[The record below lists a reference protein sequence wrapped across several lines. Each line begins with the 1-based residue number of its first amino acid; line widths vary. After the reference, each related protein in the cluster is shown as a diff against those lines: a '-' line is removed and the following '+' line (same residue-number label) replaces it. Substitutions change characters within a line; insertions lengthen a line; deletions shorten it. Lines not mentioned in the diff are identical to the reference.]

1 MANAGHIDL
10 VRDRIDHW
18 NDWRR
23 KNSRIVLDFAGA
35 DLSELNLAG
44 ANLARADLSGARL
57 AGANLS
63 GANLSRAKLFRA
75 DLSQADL
82 SRANLFKANLSQADL
97 AGANFN
103 GADLS
108 GAFLIRANLSGAS
121 LLGACL
127 KGASLGQAS
136 LFRARLG
143 KAVLSQASFFK
154 ADLTEADL
162 AETDLDGRQPPGGR
176 ARADQPPRGQRWPT
190 PTSASPPCSGRTSR
204 TPCSTTAPSTAR
216 RFWDVAAADSSQRDL
231 DIMPAQQ
238 PVLSVDS
245 LQTAQLVGMLL
256 HHEKARYEV
265 FSITLNTVL
274 VIGRFPPERKPV
286 LAAIKEALRRG
297 DYSPLVLD
305 FHLPGSGDKN
315 EIVKTLGRMSRFVVA
330 DLTGD
335 RRIAETLDAVVHF
348 LPSIPI
354 QPIGQAGD
362 GGESVADSHYGKYRW
377 VLPFWRFRDPS
388 DLAARIGREVVEPAE
403 RKSWPRSGS
412 DTSSPPA
419 RV

>member
-1 MANAGHIDL
+1 MGPMANAGHLDI

-23 KNSRIVLDFAGA
+23 KNTKVMPDFSGA

-44 ANLARADLSGARL
+44 ANLAKADLTGTRL

-63 GANLSRAKLFRA
+63 SANLTRAKFFRA

-82 SRANLFKANLSQADL
+82 SRSNLFKANLSQADL

-108 GAFLIRANLSGAS
+108 SAFLIRANLSGAT

-127 KGASLGQAS
+127 KEANLGQAS
-136 LFRARLG
+136 LFRAKLA
-143 KAVLSQASFFK
+143 KAVLVRASFFK
-154 ADLTEADL
+154 SDLSEADL
-162 AETDLDGRQPPGGR
+162 SGSDLTGANLQEAVLERTNLRSANLANANLCFAALLKTNLEGAVLDNCAVYG
-176 ARADQPPRGQRWPT
+176 
-190 PTSASPPCSGRTSR
+190 TSL
-204 TPCSTTAPSTAR
+204 
-216 RFWDVAAADSSQRDL
+216 WDVNMTDSRQRDL
-231 DIMPAQQ
+231 DIMPAQE

-245 LQTAQLVGMLL
+245 LRTAQLVGMLL

-274 VIGRFPPERKPV
+274 VVGRFPPERQPV
-286 LAAIKEALRRG
+286 LEAIKESLRRG
-297 DYSPLVLD
+297 DFSPLVLD

-330 DLTGD
+330 DLTDD
-335 RRIAETLDAVVHF
+335 RRVADTLDAVVHF

-354 QPIGQAGD
+354 QP
-362 GGESVADSHYGKYRW
+362 VAQTGREQGLPDSHYRKYRW
-377 VLPFWRFRDPS
+377 VLPLWRFADAA
-388 DLAARIGREVVEPAE
+388 DLAAKFDREVVSPAE
-403 RKSWPRSGS
+403 QRAAELRQKQSFG
-412 DTSSPPA
+412 
-419 RV
+419 V

>member
-1 MANAGHIDL
+1 MRPMANAGHIDI

-23 KNSRIVLDFAGA
+23 KNTKIVPDFAGA

-63 GANLSRAKLFRA
+63 GANLTRAKLFRA

-82 SRANLFKANLSQADL
+82 TRANLFKANLSQADL

-103 GADLS
+103 GADLT

-127 KGASLGQAS
+127 KGANLGQAS
-136 LFRARLG
+136 LFRAKLG

-154 ADLTEADL
+154 SDLSEADL
-162 AETDLDGRQPPGGR
+162 AEADLEGANLQEAVLERTNLR
-176 ARADQPPRGQRWPT
+176 AANMANANLCFATLLKTNLEGAVLDNCAVYG
-190 PTSASPPCSGRTSR
+190 TSLWEVNT
-204 TPCSTTAPSTAR
+204 
-216 RFWDVAAADSSQRDL
+216 ADSLQRDL

-256 HHEKARYEV
+256 HHETARYEV

-274 VIGRFPPERKPV
+274 VIGRFLPERKPV
-286 LAAIKEALRRG
+286 LAAIKEALRGG

-315 EIVKTLGRMSRFVVA
+315 EIVKTLGRMSRFVIA

-335 RRIAETLDAVVHF
+335 RRISDTLDAVVHF

-354 QPIGQAGD
+354 QPIGQSD
-362 GGESVADSHYGKYRW
+362 GGGQGQPDSHWRKYRW
-377 VLPFWRFRDPS
+377 VQPLWRFKDPD
-388 DLAARIGREVVEPAE
+388 DLAARIGREVVAPAE
-403 RKSWPRSGS
+403 QKAAEIRQKMSFG
-412 DTSSPPA
+412 
-419 RV
+419 V

>member
-1 MANAGHIDL
+1 MADAGQIDI

-23 KNSRIVLDFAGA
+23 KNTRVVPDLSGA
-35 DLSELNLAG
+35 DLSDLNLAG
-44 ANLARADLSGARL
+44 ADLARADLTGAKL
-57 AGANLS
+57 GGTNLS
-63 GANLSRAKLFRA
+63 GANLARAKLFRA

-82 SRANLFKANLSQADL
+82 SRATLFKANLSQSDL
-97 AGANFN
+97 AGANLN
-103 GADLS
+103 GADMS

-127 KGASLGQAS
+127 QGASLGQAS
-136 LFRARLG
+136 LFRAKLG
-143 KAVLSQASFFK
+143 RAVLRQASFFK

-162 AETDLDGRQPPGGR
+162 SEADLEGANLQEAVLEGTNLRSAKLSNANLCFATLLRTNLESAVLDSCAVYGTSLWEVNLAE
-176 ARADQPPRGQRWPT
+176 
-190 PTSASPPCSGRTSR
+190 
-204 TPCSTTAPSTAR
+204 
-216 RFWDVAAADSSQRDL
+216 SSQRDL

-256 HHEKARYEV
+256 HHERARDQV

-286 LAAIKEALRRG
+286 LAAVKDALRRS

-315 EIVKTLGRMSRFVVA
+315 EIVKTLGRMSRFVIA
-330 DLTGD
+330 DMTGD

-354 QPIGQAGD
+354 QPIGEGATEPGVAAG
-362 GGESVADSHYGKYRW
+362 HYHKYRW
-377 VLPFWRFRDPS
+377 VLPFWRFKDEP
-388 DLAARIGREVVEPAE
+388 DLAARIGREVIAPAE
-403 RKSWPRSGS
+403 QRAAEIRQKLSFGL
-412 DTSSPPA
+412 
-419 RV
+419 

>member
-1 MANAGHIDL
+1 MANAGQIDI

-18 NDWRR
+18 NEWRR
-23 KNSRIVLDFAGA
+23 KNTKVIPDFAGA

-44 ANLARADLSGARL
+44 ANLAKADFSGAKL
-57 AGANLS
+57 AGTNLS
-63 GANLSRAKLFRA
+63 GANLARAKLFRA

-82 SRANLFKANLSQADL
+82 SRATLFKANLSQADM
-97 AGANFN
+97 AGTNLN
-103 GADLS
+103 GADLT

-121 LLGACL
+121 LIHACM
-127 KGASLGQAS
+127 KGANLGQAS
-136 LFRARLG
+136 LFRAKLNG
-143 KAVLSQASFFK
+143 AVLSQASFFK
-154 ADLTEADL
+154 ADLSEADL
-162 AETDLDGRQPPGGR
+162 SEANLEGANLQEAVLERTNFRSANAANANFCFATLLRANLENAILDNCAVYG
-176 ARADQPPRGQRWPT
+176 
-190 PTSASPPCSGRTSR
+190 TSL
-204 TPCSTTAPSTAR
+204 
-216 RFWDVAAADSSQRDL
+216 WDVNLTECRQRDL

-286 LAAIKEALRRG
+286 LAAIKEALRRV

-315 EIVKTLGRMSRFVVA
+315 EIVKTLGRMSRFVIA
-330 DLTGD
+330 DLTED
-335 RRIAETLDAVVHF
+335 KRIAETLDAVVHF

-354 QPIGQAGD
+354 QPIGEQGKDQGA
-362 GGESVADSHYGKYRW
+362 SDSHYNRYRW
-377 VLPFWRFRDPS
+377 VLPYLRFKDQD
-388 DLAARIGREVVEPAE
+388 DLAAKIEREVIAPAE
-403 RKSWPRSGS
+403 QKAAEIRQKMSFG
-412 DTSSPPA
+412 
-419 RV
+419 V

>member
-1 MANAGHIDL
+1 MANAGHIDI

-23 KNSRIVLDFAGA
+23 KNSKIIPDFSGA

-44 ANLARADLSGARL
+44 ANLARADLTGSRL
-57 AGANLS
+57 GGANLS

-121 LLGACL
+121 LLAACL

-143 KAVLSQASFFK
+143 KAVLSEASFFK
-154 ADLTEADL
+154 ADLTEADF
-162 AETDLDGRQPPGGR
+162 AETDLTGANLQEAVLEGTDL
-176 ARADQPPRGQRWPT
+176 RGANLANANLCFAILLRT
-190 PTSASPPCSGRTSR
+190 NLENAVLDNCAVHGTS
-204 TPCSTTAPSTAR
+204 
-216 RFWDVAAADSSQRDL
+216 FWDVAAAGSSQRDL

-297 DYSPLVLD
+297 DHSPLVLD

-335 RRIAETLDAVVHF
+335 RRIADTLDAVVHF

-354 QPIGQAGD
+354 QPIGQAGE
-362 GGESVADSHYGKYRW
+362 GGESVVDSHYGKYRW
-377 VLPFWRFRDPS
+377 VLPLWRFRDPS

-403 RKSWPRSGS
+403 RKAAELRQ
-412 DTSSPPA
+412 
-419 RV
+419 